1 MAWRDPLDRL
11 PGQAFRNGMHVTILQ
26 HDSSL
31 PLVSA
36 QKTSGAALNFKTLL
50 PGIVLLC
57 HVLPLSLN
65 KSDQTGVGAAGGQGG
80 RGGREGSR

>member
-1 MAWRDPLDRL
+1 MAWCDPLDHL
-11 PGQAFRNGMHVTILQ
+11 PGQAFRNGMYVTILQ

-36 QKTSGAALNFKTLL
+36 QNVSSAALNFRPLL

-57 HVLPLSLN
+57 HVLPLFLS
-65 KSDQTGVGAAGGQGG
+65 KSDQTGVGIAGGQGG
-80 RGGREGSR
+80 RGGSR